1 MQVRKSFLRSNV
13 SLCLIMLISCIN
25 SSDNYSETS
34 ESNYYSQDLSNRMAA
49 EWEPAIGTML
59 VWPLSVP
66 YKLVV
71 ELSRDNHLYTLV
83 TDDSSRT
90 DAARWYAKWGI
101 DSTRNSFIYTPQGID
116 SWWTRDWGPSAVF
129 KADGEM
135 MLGDGKYIYST
146 PASTLGCDDSL
157 FFLYKTGDNK
167 IIKTEVDD
175 NATLPLGKGLNMPVL
190 DLPYINTGGNVLT
203 DGLGTAFSTCILLSE
218 NKFYNVPKDTF
229 FKMNN
234 ELVGINNY
242 HIISN
247 FEKEGI
253 QHIDCFMKLLDE
265 ERILIA
271 EPPLNHELYS
281 IYENIIQ
288 HELMPL
294 RTPYGRPYEIL
305 RIKTAP
311 YRGDRLAAYTNSI
324 IVNRVIYVPLFK
336 IKEDSSALEKWRN
349 VMPGYK
355 VKGFEFDLKSEP
367 NVSSE
372 MKEHYSTGY
381 GWADGD
387 ALHCRTRAIWD
398 SQMIFISAKR
408 IDREVTTRQTNTVY
422 ATIIDYSN
430 KGLIKERCKLFWRIK
445 DGANWESV
453 TLNSTRNKNHFF
465 AEIPYHKEATSIEY
479 YVSAVSKS
487 GREETQPRTAPIGT
501 YGFQIKNEQEK
512 D

>member
-1 MQVRKSFLRSNV
+1 MQIRKSFGLLTSIV
-13 SLCLIMLISCIN
+13 AFLIMLFSCIN
-25 SSDNYSETS
+25 RSDNKTETQ
-34 ESNYYSQDLSNRMAA
+34 ESNYYSQDLSNRTAA
-49 EWEPAIGTML
+49 EWEPAIGTMV

-83 TDDSSRT
+83 SDNGSRN
-90 DAARWYAKWGI
+90 DAAGWYAKWGI
-101 DSTRNSFIYTPQGID
+101 DSTHNTFIYTPQGID

-129 KADGEM
+129 TADGKM

-146 PASTLGCDDSL
+146 PASRLGCNDSL

-175 NATLPLGKGLNMPVL
+175 NATLPLGRGLNMPVL
-190 DLPYINTGGNVLT
+190 DLPYINTGGNVMT

-229 FKMNN
+229 LKLNK
-234 ELVGINNY
+234 ELLGINNY

-271 EPPLNHELYS
+271 EPPINHELYP

-288 HELMPL
+288 QELMPIK
-294 RTPYGRPYEIL
+294 TPYGRPYEIL

-311 YRGDRLAAYTNSI
+311 YTGERLAAYTNSI
-324 IVNRVIYVPLFK
+324 IVNKVIYVPLFK
-336 IKEDSSALEKWRN
+336 IKEDSSALKTWRKA
-349 VMPGYK
+349 MPGYK
-355 VKGFEFDLKSEP
+355 VKGFEFELTNEP
-367 NVSSE
+367 IVNSA
-372 MKEHYSTGY
+372 MQEHYTTGY
-381 GWADGD
+381 GWSEGD

-398 SQMIFISAKR
+398 SQMIFISTKR
-408 IDREVTTRQTNTVY
+408 INHKVSAKQNNTVY
-422 ATIIDYSN
+422 VTIIDYSN
-430 KGLIKERCKLFWRIK
+430 RGLIKERCRLFWRVK
-445 DGANWESV
+445 GGEDWESV
-453 TLNSTRNKNHFF
+453 VLNSTGNENHFF
-465 AEIPYHKEATSIEY
+465 GEIPYHNEATSIEY
-479 YVSAVSKS
+479 YVSAASRS

-501 YGFQIKNEQEK
+501 YQFQIN
-512 D
+512 

>member
-1 MQVRKSFLRSNV
+1 M
-13 SLCLIMLISCIN
+13 N
-25 SSDNYSETS
+25 SSDNNTETS
-34 ESNYYSQDLSNRMAA
+34 ESNYYSQDLSNRTAA
-49 EWEPAIGTML
+49 EWEPAIGTMV

-83 TDDSSRT
+83 TDKSSRT
-90 DAARWYAKWGI
+90 EAARWYAKWGI

-129 KADGEM
+129 TADGKM

-146 PASTLGCDDSL
+146 PASRLGCDDSL

-175 NATLPLGKGLNMPVL
+175 NATLPLGRGLNMPVL

-218 NKFYNVPKDTF
+218 NKFYNIPKNTF
-229 FKMNN
+229 LKLNK
-234 ELVGINNY
+234 ELLGINNY

-265 ERILIA
+265 ERMLIA
-271 EPPLNHELYS
+271 KPPVNHELYP
-281 IYENIIQ
+281 IYENIVQ
-288 HELMPL
+288 KELSPL
-294 RTPYGRPYEIL
+294 KTPYGRPYEIL
-305 RIKTAP
+305 RINTAP

-324 IVNRVIYVPLFK
+324 IVNKVIYVPLFK
-336 IKEDSSALEKWRN
+336 IKEDSSALETWRKA
-349 VMPGYK
+349 MPGYD
-355 VKGFEFDLKSEP
+355 VKGFEFDFSDEP
-367 NVSSE
+367 IVSSE
-372 MKEHYSTGY
+372 MQEHYRTGY
-381 GWADGD
+381 GWDEGD
-387 ALHCRTRAIWD
+387 ALHCRTRAVWD
-398 SQMIFISAKR
+398 PQMIFISTRR
-408 IDREVTTRQTNTVY
+408 INREVNAGQTNTVY
-422 ATIIDYSN
+422 VTIIDYST
-430 KGLIKERCKLFWRIK
+430 KGLMKESCKLFWRVK
-445 DGANWESV
+445 NGVNWESV
-453 TLNSTRNKNHFF
+453 TLNSTKNKNHFF
-465 AEIPYHKEATSIEY
+465 AEIPYNKEGASIEY
-479 YVSAVSKS
+479 YVSATSKS

-501 YGFQIKNEQEK
+501 YQFQIKENKE